1 VRQIIVTTKHTKV
14 TKEENVSLKNT
25 GDFITRMQ
33 DIHHEGTVP
42 QSRNQP
48 IKIIFTTKVTKV
60 TKEENVLLKNT
71 GDLTTKAR
79 RTRIF

>member
-48 IKIIFTTKVTKV
+48 IKIIFTTKVTK
-60 TKEENVLLKNT
+60 EENVLLKNT